1 MNPGEM
7 SRKELEAFATEQ
19 GIADPEHYPNMK
31 ALREAIEG
39 SVNVAPPLDAREGSE
54 EPDASNGDATE
65 TPETAGT
72 DDREDAEGAGEELE
86 AELAEGMRRVRG
98 TGPGHRV
105 AFFER
110 DARHPGGQV
119 FLVGGRTAIA
129 FETPDVIR
137 ALRDRRLEEV

>member
-19 GIADPEHYPNMK
+19 GIPDPERYPNMK
-31 ALREAIEG
+31 ALREAIEA
-39 SVNVAPPLDAREGSE
+39 SVDVAPPLDASEGSE

-65 TPETAGT
+65 TAETTRTEEPA
-72 DDREDAEGAGEELE
+72 DAEGVGEELE
-86 AELAEGMRRVRG
+86 AELPEGMRRVRG
-98 TGPGHRV
+98 TGPGDRV

-129 FETPDVIR
+129 FETSDIIR
-137 ALRDRRLEEV
+137 ALRDRRLEEA